1 MKAHDGMYIDG
12 EWRPA
17 AGTDTIEV
25 VNPADEQVIGHVP
38 AGHRRGRGRRRTGR
52 ARRPARP
59 GPPPRP
65 PSAPRGSPRCA
76 TSSSARKDEIA
87 ETVTAELGSPLKFSQ
102 AVHVGAPIAVAGSYA
117 ELAASYAFEEKVGN
131 STVLLEPVG
140 VVGAITPWNYP
151 LHQIV
156 AKVAP
161 ALAAGCTVVLKP
173 AEDTPLVA
181 QLFAEAV
188 HEAGLPAG
196 VFNLVTGLGPVAG
209 QALAEHEG
217 VDLVSFTGS
226 TAVGRQIGATAG
238 AAVKRVAL
246 ELGGKSAN
254 VILPSAD
261 LAKAVNVGV
270 ANVMSNSGQTCSA
283 WTRMLVHGTAVR
295 RGRRAGRRRP
305 PRSTASASG
314 PSSTPSS
321 GSGCAVTSRRASR
334 RGRGWSRAAPKP
346 RANRATSSA
355 RPSSPTSTPDMTIA
369 QEEIFGPVL
378 SILRYEDEEDALR
391 IANGTVYGLA
401 GAVWAG
407 DDDGGR
413 RLRPP
418 PRHRAGRHQ
427 RRTLQPPCPLRRL
440 QAVGGRP
447 RAGRARP
454 GRVPPDQVPAVLV
467 QEGCTTWLVRRTRF
481 APPSC
486 PPSALRWRS
495 PRSSCRSPGPG
506 RSGSGSPPPASA
518 TPTCPCPTAPCGC
531 RSPPSSATRARAP
544 SSPSDKGSRTSR
556 PGTGWSSTGRPP
568 AAVATPARSARSG
581 CAPTRSRARAR
592 CTRGAPPTAPS
603 STPG

>member
-17 AGTDTIEV
+17 AGTDTIAV
-25 VNPADEQVIGHVP
+25 VNPADEQVIAHVP
-38 AGHRRGRGRRRTGR
+38 AGTADDVDAAVRAARGALSAWAATPPAER
-52 ARRPARP
+52 AARIAAL
-59 GPPPRP
+59 RDVLV
-65 PSAPRGSPRCA
+65 
-76 TSSSARKDEIA
+76 ARKEEIA
-87 ETVTAELGSPLKFSQ
+87 ETVTAELGSPLKLSQ

-117 ELAASYAFEEKVGN
+117 ELAASYVFEEKVGN
-131 STVLLEPVG
+131 STVHLEPVG

-173 AEDTPLVA
+173 AEDTPLTA

-209 QALAEHEG
+209 QALAGHEG

-283 WTRMLVHGTAVR
+283 WTRMLVHDSQYDEAVALAVEAAAKYGER
-295 RGRRAGRRRP
+295 MGPVVNAKQQQRVRSYIEKGVAEGARLVAGGP
-305 PRSTASASG
+305 EAPRDQG
-314 PSSTPSS
+314 YF
-321 GSGCAVTSRRASR
+321 V
-334 RGRGWSRAAPKP
+334 
-346 RANRATSSA
+346 
-355 RPSSPTSTPDMTIA
+355 SPTVFADVTPEMTIA

-378 SILRYEDEEDALR
+378 SILRYEDEADALR

-407 DDDGGR
+407 EVTEAVAFARQLDTGQVDINGGR
-413 RLRPP
+413 FNPLAPFGGYKQSGV
-418 PRHRAGRHQ
+418 GRELGSHGLSEY
-427 RRTLQPPCPLRRL
+427 LQTKSL
-440 QAVGGRP
+440 Q
-447 RAGRARP
+447 
-454 GRVPPDQVPAVLV
+454 
-467 QEGCTTWLVRRTRF
+467 F
-481 APPSC
+481 
-486 PPSALRWRS
+486 
-495 PRSSCRSPGPG
+495 
-506 RSGSGSPPPASA
+506 
-518 TPTCPCPTAPCGC
+518 
-531 RSPPSSATRARAP
+531 
-544 SSPSDKGSRTSR
+544 
-556 PGTGWSSTGRPP
+556 
-568 AAVATPARSARSG
+568 
-581 CAPTRSRARAR
+581 
-592 CTRGAPPTAPS
+592 
-603 STPG
+603 